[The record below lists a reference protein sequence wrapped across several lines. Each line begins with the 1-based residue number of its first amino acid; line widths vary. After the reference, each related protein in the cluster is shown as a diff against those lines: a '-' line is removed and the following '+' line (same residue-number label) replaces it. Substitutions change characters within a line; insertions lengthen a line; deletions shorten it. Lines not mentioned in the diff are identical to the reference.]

1 MFLRRQAVK
10 KKILVIFTGGT
21 IGSEQ
26 SGKSV
31 GLNTSKRK
39 LLLDKYAAE
48 RGNGV
53 TFDSLSP
60 INILSENVQKDDLYA
75 LYDCV
80 RATDCGKYDGVIV
93 THGTDTL
100 CFTVNWF
107 SQVLCDFP
115 LPVVFVSA
123 LYPLDDGRS
132 NGLKNFCG
140 AVAFIEKA
148 GVKGVFCSFA
158 NDGENAKIHLASR
171 LIYPDEVN
179 GFYHSVK
186 GAHFAEIAGG
196 EVVFNPS
203 PDVPSPEEVNA
214 NAPEALAPTLCDE
227 VLLITMRSLLNFE
240 MYDFFRSRPLA
251 IVVELSHSGTICT
264 VGDELNFKKFAL
276 RCKGLNIPVIIA
288 PVMSAA
294 GVYSSMSELP
304 ENVIAARDM
313 TIEMTLV
320 KVMCALGAKKN
331 PAAYLCDNLFFEK
344 L

>member
-1 MFLRRQAVK
+1 MKR
-10 KKILVIFTGGT
+10 KILVIFTGGT

-31 GLNTSKRK
+31 GLNTSRRK
-39 LLLDKYAAE
+39 LLLDKYAELDGDGIA
-48 RGNGV
+48 
-53 TFDSLSP
+53 FDSLSP
-60 INILSENVQKDDLYA
+60 INILSENVQKNDLYA

-80 RATDCGKYDGVIV
+80 RATDCGAYDGVII

-107 SQVLCDFP
+107 SQVMCDFP
-115 LPVVFVSA
+115 LPIVFVSS
-123 LYPLDDGRS
+123 LYPLDDVRS

-140 AVAFIEKA
+140 AVDFIEKA

-158 NDGENAKIHLASR
+158 NDGGNAKIHLASR

-186 GAHFAEIAGG
+186 GAHFAEIDGG
-196 EVVFNPS
+196 KVVFNPS
-203 PDVPSPEEVNA
+203 PDVPTPDEVNA
-214 NAPEALAPTLCDE
+214 NAPTALAPALCDE

-264 VGDELNFKKFAL
+264 TGDELNFIKFAD
-276 RCKGLNIPVIIA
+276 RCKGQNIPVIIA

-294 GVYSSMSELP
+294 GVYSSMSDLP
-304 ENVIAARDM
+304 ENVIVARDM

-320 KVMCALGAKKN
+320 KVMCALGAKK
-331 PAAYLCDNLFFEK
+331 PPEAYLDDDLFFEK